1 MSWRS
6 AVAAL
11 ATGGRPR
18 LILAA
23 VLAVLAAEPARAEG
37 VALTFDDLP
46 SMQLTDSTAYART
59 TTVRLLN
66 GLRWHR
72 LPAIGF
78 IVGDKLEGADR
89 PAREALLKAWR
100 RAGHPLGNHTYDHE
114 SLNKTPL
121 AEYIANVRADDVV
134 LRPLLGRN
142 PPKVLWFRHP
152 YLETGATVETKQG
165 FESWLEGHGYRV
177 APVTLENSDWMFA
190 LPYDDAVLRHDRA
203 SARRIRRAYVA
214 YTAAAVP
221 WYRKAALQLLGRRP
235 SLVFLLH
242 ATRINADSLNDLA
255 AILRRNHLRPV
266 SLARAMRDP
275 AYAIPDDKPD
285 QAGDEWLSRWSEL
298 LKTPLPW
305 ASFPNPPADIEA
317 EDKRLDSEP

>member
-1 MSWRS
+1 M
-6 AVAAL
+6 
-11 ATGGRPR
+11 RPR

-23 VLAVLAAEPARAEG
+23 VLTLLAAGPARAEG

-46 SMQLTDSTAYART
+46 TLQLTDATDYART

-66 GLRWHR
+66 GLRRHR

-78 IVGDKLEGADR
+78 VVGDKLEGDDR
-89 PAREALLKAWR
+89 PAREALLKAWL

-121 AEYIANVRADDVV
+121 ADYIRNVQRNAAV
-134 LRPLLGRN
+134 LRPLWGGKV
-142 PPKVLWFRHP
+142 PKVEWFRHP
-152 YLETGATVETKQG
+152 YLETGATVAIKQG
-165 FESWLEGHGYRV
+165 FERWLEAHGYRV

-190 LPYDDAVLRHDRA
+190 LPYDDAVMRHDA
-203 SARRIRRAYVA
+203 TGARRIRQAYVR

-242 ATRINADSLNDLA
+242 ATRLNADSIDGLA
-255 AILRRNHLRPV
+255 RVLRRNGLKPV
-266 SLARAMRDP
+266 SLERAMRDP
-275 AYAIPDDKPD
+275 AYAIPDDRPD

-298 LKTPLPW
+298 LRRPLPW

-317 EDKRLDSEP
+317 ADQRLDSDP

>member
-1 MSWRS
+1 MR
-6 AVAAL
+6 
-11 ATGGRPR
+11 RR

-23 VLAVLAAEPARAEG
+23 VLAVLAAGSARAEG

-46 SMQLTDSTAYART
+46 SMQLGDSTDYART
-59 TTVRLLN
+59 TTLRLLK
-66 GLRWHR
+66 GLRRQR

-78 IVGDKLEGADR
+78 VVGDKLEGPDR
-89 PAREALLKAWR
+89 RAREALLKAWL

-121 AEYIANVRADDVV
+121 AEYIRNVERNEAV
-134 LRPLLGRN
+134 LRPLRSRKV
-142 PPKVLWFRHP
+142 PKVVWFRHP
-152 YLETGATVETKQG
+152 YLETGATVAIKHG
-165 FESWLEGHGYRV
+165 FESWLEAHGYRV

-190 LPYDDAVLRHDRA
+190 LPYDDAVLRHDA
-203 SARRIRRAYVA
+203 AGARRIRRAYVR

-221 WYRKAALQLLGRRP
+221 WYRKAARQLLGRRP

-242 ATRINADSLNDLA
+242 ATRLNADAMDDLA
-255 AILRRNHLRPV
+255 RILRRNGLKPV
-266 SLARAMRDP
+266 SLERAMRDP
-275 AYAIPDDKPD
+275 AYAIPDDRPD

-298 LKTPLPW
+298 LRKPLPW

-317 EDKRLDSEP
+317 ADKRLDSDP